1 MKLLIGSLIGLVLS
15 LHVGAAPLLEGRV
28 RLSSGRPAAG
38 VQVRLFDLTDVRQ
51 FVGTTTDEAGYFAL
65 PLQTLS
71 TGSALPD
78 GFTLGQNYPNPFNPS
93 TIIPYQL
100 PVASHVRLE
109 VLNMLGQHLATLVD
123 GERSAGMHTA
133 QWDATDA
140 AGRAV
145 GAGVYVYRLS
155 GGGLTVSRRMVLVD
169 GQAGIPAVGTIP
181 HRQVRAVAEPVAA
194 NSPVYG
200 LTVSGADLIPYI
212 NPAFQVGVDEADI
225 VIEEYGGAAFRLM
238 KRAADGILG
247 DVNGDGLVDIADA
260 LFVAMY
266 SIDSSALEAHVPNIS
281 LGDVDADGDIDFTD
295 AYLIGTYSVNPSD
308 PALPPGIGQAVPDS
322 ESSVSETSENQDTV
336 LSHIY
341 WTDVGRGEIQRTN
354 LNGSNIETL
363 ITGSES
369 PAGLA
374 LDMDGG
380 KIYWTE
386 YWTDASP
393 NASSTGKIQR
403 TDLDGS
409 NTKTLITGLE
419 NPFSIA
425 LDVER
430 GRIYWTDIGTAS
442 IQRANLDGSNTETLI
457 TGTGDPTGIALDVD
471 EGKIY
476 WTDGARYR
484 IQRANLDGTNIETLV
499 TGLENPFSIALDVE
513 GGRIYWTDIGTASI
527 QRANLDGSNTE
538 TLITGTGNP
547 TGIALD
553 VEGGKIYWTNIERR
567 EIWRANLDGR
577 NRESLTLLGLR
588 GIPSAIIL
596 DVVGNK
602 MYWTNVSI
610 DTDVS
615 SIQYANLDG
624 SNIKPFVPEL
634 DLPTGIALDV
644 DEGKIY
650 WTDTGS
656 EKIQRAN
663 LDGSNTETLIT
674 GLENPTDIALDV
686 EGGKIYWIDEVRYT
700 IQRANLDGSNI
711 RTLVGG
717 VVIFGIALDV
727 ERGKIYWTDGG
738 RYGIQRANLDG
749 SNIETLITELGNP
762 TGIALDME
770 RSKIYWTD
778 EGTDTPG
785 TGTIQRANL
794 DGSNVETFITELGN
808 PTSIA
813 LDVEGSKIYWTDEG
827 TDTPGTGTIQ
837 RANLDGSNIE
847 TFITGL
853 ETPAGIALAILDS
866 SNRAESKE

>member
-181 HRQVRAVAEPVAA
+181 QRQVRVAEPVAA

-238 KRAADGILG
+238 KRAAGGILG

-266 SIDSSALEAHVPNIS
+266 SINSSALEAHIPNIS

-308 PALPPGIGQAVPDS
+308 PALPPGIGQAVPHS
-322 ESSVSETSENQDTV
+322 ESSVSETSENQDAV

-380 KIYWTE
+380 KIYWT
-386 YWTDASP
+386 DASP
-393 NASSTGKIQR
+393 NAPSTGKIQR

-442 IQRANLDGSNTETLI
+442 IQRANLDGSNIETLI
-457 TGTGDPTGIALDVD
+457 TGTGNPTGIALDVEGGKIYWTDGVRYRIQRANLDGSNTETLITGLENPAGIALDVD

-476 WTDGARYR
+476 WTD
-484 IQRANLDGTNIETLV
+484 
-499 TGLENPFSIALDVE
+499 TGSEK
-513 GGRIYWTDIGTASI
+513 I

-547 TGIALD
+547 TGVALD

-634 DLPTGIALDV
+634 DLPTGIALDM

-686 EGGKIYWIDEVRYT
+686 EGGKIYWIDEGRYT

-738 RYGIQRANLDG
+738 RYG
-749 SNIETLITELGNP
+749 
-762 TGIALDME
+762 
-770 RSKIYWTD
+770 
-778 EGTDTPG
+778 
-785 TGTIQRANL
+785 IQRANL

-837 RANLDGSNIE
+837 RANLDGSNVE